1 MNEEEKA
8 VLMEIIQN
16 ILSDT
21 KENKTAAPY
30 ITPELMPNI
39 DLYMDQ
45 VTTFMDTHLA
55 SSKRYEED
63 KILTKTM
70 INNYTKNNL
79 LPPPDKKK
87 YSKDHLLLL
96 TFIYYFKGIISMND
110 IKTLLSPLADT
121 YFKTTEQKPLTDIYT
136 EVLNMNKSQI
146 NDIMK
151 DIESKFDLS
160 KHTFKDYE
168 LSEKDAL
175 NAFAFISSLICDIYI
190 KKQLVEQVIDQI
202 GAIGQDNKAD
212 KKLKKQL

>member
-1 MNEEEKA
+1 
-8 VLMEIIQN
+8 
-16 ILSDT
+16 
-21 KENKTAAPY
+21 
-30 ITPELMPNI
+30 
-39 DLYMDQ
+39 
-45 VTTFMDTHLA
+45 
-55 SSKRYEED
+55 
-63 KILTKTM
+63 
-70 INNYTKNNL
+70 
-79 LPPPDKKK
+79 
-87 YSKDHLLLL
+87 
-96 TFIYYFKGIISMND
+96 MND

-121 YFKTTEQKPLTDIYT
+121 YFKTTEQKSLTDIYT